1 MRISTY
7 VFAALAISAT
17 PAFAQNVEFGTDT
30 SQWSNDGEC
39 DDPRF
44 AGPGMATTT
53 LLEADVMGDSTDCRA
68 AFDAGTITLLGGT
81 TVPDPTKPVPTTPDP
96 TTPDPTTPDTP
107 TTPDAPVSTATINF
121 GDDSGDWPK
130 DGECDDRRF
139 YGGAMASNLGWEFVG
154 RDATDCKAALGAG
167 TVALWVD
174 AQATAATQCSAID
187 FGDDTGPF
195 PNDSE
200 CDDIRFEGRG
210 TASVMNLENLGK
222 DAADCSAQCSFG
234 IVALRDY

>member
-7 VFAALAISAT
+7 VFAALALSAA
-17 PAFAQNVEFGTDT
+17 PAFAQNIDFGADT

-44 AGPGMATTT
+44 TGPGMTSTT
-53 LLEADVMGDSTDCRA
+53 LLEADAMGDATDCKS
-68 AFDAGTITLLGGT
+68 AFDAGTITLVGGD
-81 TVPDPTKPVPTTPDP
+81 VAAPTPPPTD
-96 TTPDPTTPDTP
+96 
-107 TTPDAPVSTATINF
+107 TPDAPVATAAINF

-139 YGGAMASNLGWEFVG
+139 YGGAMASSLGWEFVG

-167 TVALWVD
+167 TVALWVE
-174 AQATAATQCSAID
+174 AQALATTQCTAID
-187 FGDDTGPF
+187 FGDDTGPY
-195 PNDSE
+195 PSDSE

-210 TASVMNLENLGK
+210 TATVMNLENLGK
-222 DAADCSAQCSFG
+222 DAADCSAQCTFG
-234 IVALRDY
+234 IIALRDY